1 MITIYKY
8 PIVDMVNEFELPQ
21 GAQII
26 KADYDPMGEMCIWAA
41 VDTQVETE
49 TVKILKIGTGWPLD
63 EYLQKYKMTF
73 IATVREEMYMW
84 HIFKME
90 QKPVTAAANACEAM
104 CHG

>member
-26 KADYDPMGEMCIWAA
+26 KADYDPIGEMCIWAA

-49 TVKILKIGTGWPLD
+49 TVKILKIGTHNDTITLNAKNQPKKSQFNLT
-63 EYLQKYKMTF
+63 EKNIPENTNK
-73 IATVREEMYMW
+73 
-84 HIFKME
+84 
-90 QKPVTAAANACEAM
+90 QKPIT
-104 CHG
+104 